1 MSIAS
6 IIASIGLVCSMQA
19 APAVSMQVGTM
30 TAAAPTTA
38 ESGRGYNAIMHW
50 LGLCL
55 V

>member
-19 APAVSMQVGTM
+19 APAASMQVDMMGT
-30 TAAAPTTA
+30 APTTA
-38 ESGRGYNAIMHW
+38 ESGRGCNAFLHW

-55 V
+55 I

>member
-6 IIASIGLVCSMQA
+6 IIASIGLVC
-19 APAVSMQVGTM
+19 SMQVGTM

-38 ESGRGYNAIMHW
+38 ESGRGCNAIMHW